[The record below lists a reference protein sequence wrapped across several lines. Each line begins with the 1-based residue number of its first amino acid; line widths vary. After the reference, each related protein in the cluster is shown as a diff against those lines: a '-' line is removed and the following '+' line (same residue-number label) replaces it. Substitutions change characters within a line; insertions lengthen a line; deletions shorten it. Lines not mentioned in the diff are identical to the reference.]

1 MKEIHLK
8 RIAAGTLA
16 LCMLALS
23 ACSETPVEENSAG
36 APEADV
42 LPAAET
48 MAKEE
53 ADDRMD
59 RASVPDN
66 LPEIDFGGRDFR
78 AAQQTSRTYEFYAE
92 ELTGEGTN
100 DAVYNRNLKVE
111 DRFGVKIVSVD
122 YDSLSTITSD
132 VATLVKSGTDAYEVV
147 SHYAYRAYT
156 PIHAHAYR
164 NWLEVP
170 NVDFSRPW
178 WNSLAN
184 EQNTINGIL
193 YTATGDVNI
202 SSLLTTYAIFFHVP
216 LTEKYGITPESLYS
230 AVYEGT
236 WTIDHFIE
244 LTSSIYEDKN
254 GDGRR
259 DDGDVYGFAAW
270 PGISCDAWLP
280 AFDQPI
286 TVKDE
291 EGFPVPAINTEKT
304 IAALEKMYHFY
315 YNTEGGYGDVSS
327 AENEVNMFAADG
339 VCFVPSVFDDAF
351 TVYRYMDSAYG
362 ILPYPKWD
370 ETQEMY
376 LTNSR
381 DQYTVIGIPMFKK
394 DEDLTLIGTV
404 MEALSAESWHSVY
417 PEYYDIALKGKYSL
431 DEDTSNMVDL
441 VLAGRNY
448 DFSFLF
454 GEAEC
459 VRIPYL
465 FRDMMMDRDM
475 NFASRYKKLEKS
487 LKNSM
492 KKIRGYYEG

>member
-8 RIAAGTLA
+8 RTMAGMLA

-48 MAKEE
+48 TAKED

-122 YDSLSTITSD
+122 YDSLSAITSD
-132 VATLVKSGTDAYEVV
+132 VGTLVKSGTDAYEVV

-362 ILPYPKWD
+362 ILPYPKWTAEQRDFCNTMHAYGTSYVCIPLVAADVD
-370 ETQEMY
+370 ETGAVIEALAYYGRMY
-376 LTNSR
+376 ITPAYYDVTLLGKVSR
-381 DQYTVIGIPMFKK
+381 DEESTVSLDIIISSIK
-394 DEDLTLIGTV
+394 
-404 MEALSAESWHSVY
+404 
-417 PEYYDIALKGKYSL
+417 YDIGYLGGFGISSMLYNMADSYNTDLASQYAKVTKVVNKSL
-431 DEDTSNMVDL
+431 DK
-441 VLAGRNY
+441 
-448 DFSFLF
+448 
-454 GEAEC
+454 
-459 VRIPYL
+459 
-465 FRDMMMDRDM
+465 MMDKFDGLG
-475 NFASRYKKLEKS
+475 N
-487 LKNSM
+487 
-492 KKIRGYYEG
+492 

>member
-1 MKEIHLK
+1 MLWK
-8 RIAAGTLA
+8 RMAAAALA
-16 LCMLALS
+16 VLFLLLA
-23 ACSETPVEENSAG
+23 ACSETPSETGEEGSAG
-36 APEADV
+36 SDVEPEIAQPAD
-42 LPAAET
+42 PADEKT
-48 MAKEE
+48 
-53 ADDRMD
+53 D
-59 RASVPDN
+59 RASVPDD
-66 LPEIDFGGRDFR
+66 LPALDFGGRDFR

-100 DAVYNRNLKVE
+100 DAVYNRNLKIE
-111 DRFGVKIVSVD
+111 DRFKVKIVSVD
-122 YDSLSTITSD
+122 YDSLSSITND
-132 VATLVKSGTDAYEVV
+132 VATLVKAGTDAYEVV

-170 NVDFSRPW
+170 NIDFTRPW

-193 YTATGDVNI
+193 YTATGDINI
-202 SSLLTTYAIFFHVP
+202 SSLLTTYAFFFNVP
-216 LTEKYGITPESLYS
+216 VTEKYGITPESLYS

-236 WTIDHFIE
+236 WTIDHFID
-244 LTSSIYEDKN
+244 LTSSIYEDTN
-254 GDGRR
+254 GNGKR
-259 DDGDVYGFAAW
+259 DDHDTFGFAAW

-280 AFDQPI
+280 SFDQPI
-286 TVKDE
+286 TLKDD
-291 EGFPVPAINTEKT
+291 EGFPVPA
-304 IAALEKMYHFY
+304 ALEKMFHFY
-315 YNTEGGYGDVSS
+315 YDTEGGYGDVSS
-327 AENEVNMFAADG
+327 AENEVNMFAADCA
-339 VCFVPSVFDDAF
+339 CFVPSIFNDAF

-370 ETQEMY
+370 EAQEMY

-381 DQYTVIGIPMFKK
+381 DQYTVLGIPTFKK
-394 DEDLTLIGTV
+394 DEDLTLIGTIV
-404 MEALSAESWHSVY
+404 EALSAESWRSVY

-431 DEDTSNMVDL
+431 DPDTSNMVDL

-465 FRDMMMDRDM
+465 FRDMMMDRDI
-475 NFASRYKKLEKS
+475 NFASRYKRMEKS
-487 LKNSM
+487 LKTNM
-492 KKIRGYYEG
+492 KKLRGYYE